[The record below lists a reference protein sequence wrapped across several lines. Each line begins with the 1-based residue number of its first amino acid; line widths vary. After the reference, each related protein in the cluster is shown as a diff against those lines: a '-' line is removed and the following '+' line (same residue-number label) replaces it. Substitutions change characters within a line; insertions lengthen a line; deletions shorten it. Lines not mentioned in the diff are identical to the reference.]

1 MLDIVLRSVNK
12 MGWVLTLGQ
21 GAEKINTIWNNTGG
35 CPPHCPHTSG
45 TISWWHLVTRS
56 PDGTRSIFVTWH
68 EDLIMKN
75 TWMHVI
81 EYQMWVKITVSKMN
95 RAHCTMINPS
105 SFCSSQLLVKY
116 LTSVFSSAVSV
127 LPDYQEQARQRQRQV
142 MMAAA
147 LTNIPTLGQ
156 F

>member
-45 TISWWHLVTRS
+45 TISGWHLVTRS

-81 EYQMWVKITVSKMN
+81 EYQMWVKMNSKQN
-95 RAHCTMINPS
+95 EQSTLHNDQPKFI
-105 SFCSSQLLVKY
+105 LLI
-116 LTSVFSSAVSV
+116 SA
-127 LPDYQEQARQRQRQV
+127 P
-142 MMAAA
+142 
-147 LTNIPTLGQ
+147 GQ
-156 F
+156 IFD